1 MQYSI
6 IAPFQ
11 SLLQLGVSR
20 ILHLQINLCK
30 ARISHNSPKM
40 YFQNVTPHPC
50 TLYCRYSFQKYRE
63 ICTLYRESSHIMV
76 SHRILIHPFV
86 HCARTFCI
94 LKKLLLDI
102 LSKYKCLLKL
112 CLPTILSIYNHSS
125 KRWAYRIV
133 RYSLVFVQYNKMT
146 CPSEVVQLFCQKG
159 DSVCL
164 YYCCAGLRVNL
175 IDLALTAK
183 LWFLICGWLLYQLSI
198 LQSIFTLVI
207 KQ

>member
-1 MQYSI
+1 MVRYYSLYYI
-6 IAPFQ
+6 CSIVLLLLSL

-63 ICTLYRESSHIMV
+63 I
-76 SHRILIHPFV
+76 HRNRKYIEWNTEDPHTSWFPLKYCIHPFV
-86 HCARTFCI
+86 HCAMTFCI

-102 LSKYKCLLKL
+102 LSKYKCLNKL
-112 CLPTILSIYNHSS
+112 CWPTILSIYNHCS
-125 KRWAYRIV
+125 KRWAFRIV

-146 CPSEVVQLFCQKG
+146 CPSEVVQLFC
-159 DSVCL
+159 
-164 YYCCAGLRVNL
+164 
-175 IDLALTAK
+175 
-183 LWFLICGWLLYQLSI
+183 
-198 LQSIFTLVI
+198 
-207 KQ
+207 

>member
-1 MQYSI
+1 MSSFGPLWQVAKELPLKTVEKDRLQKKVAIRSHGEILQFVLHMQYSI

-102 LSKYKCLLKL
+102 LSKY
-112 CLPTILSIYNHSS
+112 I
-125 KRWAYRIV
+125 
-133 RYSLVFVQYNKMT
+133 
-146 CPSEVVQLFCQKG
+146 
-159 DSVCL
+159 
-164 YYCCAGLRVNL
+164 
-175 IDLALTAK
+175 
-183 LWFLICGWLLYQLSI
+183 
-198 LQSIFTLVI
+198 
-207 KQ
+207 